1 MAVMTSQQSDGVAFD
16 QKITP
21 VPSSDKM
28 ALDLEIN
35 GNSNRNETTLDSTP
49 PDLTF
54 DQTVEISPP
63 ANYEVNGA
71 SQNVL
76 AFESNHAVT
85 NSVDAA
91 MDSQATAISPASA
104 QNSSQLPDTNT
115 TASEAPFSTSPD
127 AQQPD
132 TSSLLISAESAIDS
146 AIDDVAATSTVPPF
160 VEAQESDLRDTASS
174 LALAQPA
181 GQQPAEQLEERL
193 PDFGLEIQT
202 DGHFASAVEPEIGA
216 GTGVNELGSEPSGAE
231 LSLDEPAFP
240 QSDTTPIRNPSMPS
254 ESATEPQ
261 VEQEQVMAPELK
273 IEQTDMEM
281 ADAPGVSAP
290 PKVTHEREDDDEI
303 ERSAK
308 RTKTEDEEMPD
319 LPQPTQNGDASG
331 AKPLTPFESKEI
343 IKILKNGARTQS
355 GKNFRAPVAT
365 LWPGFAETYD
375 AKIPNQI
382 DLASME
388 KKLKDG
394 LYLTLQD
401 VRDDVQLLYENAL
414 AFNGHG
420 HSIEIAAAEVR
431 SALLSKL
438 NNLPEEPVAL
448 PKREKKSKRSTPV
461 PEASPSASVGAG
473 PRVAPAR
480 RQSRGAHTAPAPA
493 VAPAA
498 PTFALDPTTST
509 PLIRRDS
516 TKVEGGRPKR
526 EIHPP
531 KNKDLPYTVRPKSKK
546 HATELRF
553 CKEVLVEIQKPKHYS
568 ITNPFMIPVDPVALN
583 IPNYFTVIKRPM
595 DISTVAKKL
604 DEGNYSTAPEFEKD
618 FRLIVSNCLRF
629 NPPGNPVHLMGK
641 QLEELFESQWVKK
654 DEWIAEHSPALAS
667 PERTPESEDE
677 ESEEEVAEGLSTAAS
692 AARVRLI
699 EEQGK
704 LITLMGAKNKEP
716 LLIEMQQKMVEVVQK
731 LVNDEEAALKTKKVK
746 KPKAAPK
753 AVKKAP
759 PPKKAAAPKKGG
771 SQKQRYMGTL
781 EKETISNGLMSLPD
795 DVSGTVLDMIKA
807 DQPDVDVGEDGTLE
821 LDIDLISTPTLWKIH
836 GLIMQYA
843 PEVEATIKKQMR
855 ERESPR
861 AVAKPAPK
869 KKNKPMS
876 KSEQESKIQQLQKT
890 ALEFERQSS
899 GSQEPVIPTVED
911 SSGDESDSEE
921 E

>member
-1 MAVMTSQQSDGVAFD
+1 M
-16 QKITP
+16 
-21 VPSSDKM
+21 
-28 ALDLEIN
+28 
-35 GNSNRNETTLDSTP
+35 
-49 PDLTF
+49 
-54 DQTVEISPP
+54 
-63 ANYEVNGA
+63 NGA

-160 VEAQESDLRDTASS
+160 VEAQESDLRDTTSS
-174 LALAQPA
+174 LALTQPA
-181 GQQPAEQLEERL
+181 QQHPAEQLEEERL

-202 DGHFASAVEPEIGA
+202 GEHSTSAVEPEIGA
-216 GTGVNELGSEPSGAE
+216 ATGVNELASEPSGAE
-231 LSLDEPAFP
+231 PSLDEPACP
-240 QSDTTPIRNPSMPS
+240 QSETVPIQNPSIPP
-254 ESATEPQ
+254 EPATEPQ
-261 VEQEQVMAPELK
+261 VEQEQVMAPEPK

-281 ADAPGVSAP
+281 ADAPSLSAP

-319 LPQPTQNGDASG
+319 LPRPTQNGDASG
-331 AKPLTPFESKEI
+331 AKAEGSQITPFESKEI
-343 IKILKNGARTQS
+343 MKILKNGARTQS
-355 GKNFRAPVAT
+355 GKNFRAPVAI
-365 LWPGFAETYD
+365 LWPGFAESYD

-394 LYLTLQD
+394 LYLTVQAIK
-401 VRDDVQLLYENAL
+401 DDVQLLYDNAL
-414 AFNGHG
+414 AFNGQG
-420 HSIEIAAAEVR
+420 HSIEVAAAEVR

-438 NNLPEEPVAL
+438 DNLPSEPVAL

-493 VAPAA
+493 AAPVA

-553 CKEVLVEIQKPKHYS
+553 CKELLVEVQKPKHYS

-604 DEGNYSTAPEFEKD
+604 DEGNYTTALEFEKD
-618 FRLIVSNCLRF
+618 FRLIVWNCLRF

-677 ESEEEVAEGLSTAAS
+677 ESEEEVPEGLSTAAS

-753 AVKKAP
+753 VVKKAP

-807 DQPDVDVGEDGTLE
+807 DQPDVDVSSPFGAVCPN
-821 LDIDLISTPTLWKIH
+821 LI
-836 GLIMQYA
+836 
-843 PEVEATIKKQMR
+843 
-855 ERESPR
+855 
-861 AVAKPAPK
+861 
-869 KKNKPMS
+869 
-876 KSEQESKIQQLQKT
+876 
-890 ALEFERQSS
+890 
-899 GSQEPVIPTVED
+899 
-911 SSGDESDSEE
+911 
-921 E
+921 

>member
-1 MAVMTSQQSDGVAFD
+1 MSRALFVDGRHDVSTIRRCRIRSEDHARSIIRQDGFGFRN
-16 QKITP
+16 QR
-21 VPSSDKM
+21 VSLSRLFLLLLSLSPSLHNLYTYYESK
-28 ALDLEIN
+28 LCR
-35 GNSNRNETTLDSTP
+35 NSNRNETTLDSTP

-202 DGHFASAVEPEIGA
+202 DEHFASAVEPEIGA

-240 QSDTTPIRNPSMPS
+240 QSDTAPIRNPSMPS

-394 LYLTLQD
+394 LYFTLQD

-414 AFNGHG
+414 AFNGQG

-431 SALLSKL
+431 STLLSKL

-448 PKREKKSKRSTPV
+448 PKREKKSKRSTPA

-629 NPPGNPVHLMGK
+629 NPLGNPVHLMGK

-807 DQPDVDVGEDGTLE
+807 DQPDVDVSSPFGA
-821 LDIDLISTPTLWKIH
+821 ICPILI
-836 GLIMQYA
+836 
-843 PEVEATIKKQMR
+843 
-855 ERESPR
+855 
-861 AVAKPAPK
+861 
-869 KKNKPMS
+869 
-876 KSEQESKIQQLQKT
+876 
-890 ALEFERQSS
+890 
-899 GSQEPVIPTVED
+899 
-911 SSGDESDSEE
+911 
-921 E
+921 

>member
-1 MAVMTSQQSDGVAFD
+1 
-16 QKITP
+16 
-21 VPSSDKM
+21 
-28 ALDLEIN
+28 
-35 GNSNRNETTLDSTP
+35 
-49 PDLTF
+49 
-54 DQTVEISPP
+54 
-63 ANYEVNGA
+63 VNGA

-160 VEAQESDLRDTASS
+160 VEAQESDLRDTTSS

-181 GQQPAEQLEERL
+181 QQHPAEQLEEERL

-202 DGHFASAVEPEIGA
+202 GEHSTSAVEPEIGA
-216 GTGVNELGSEPSGAE
+216 ATGVNELASEASGAE
-231 LSLDEPAFP
+231 PSLDEPACP
-240 QSDTTPIRNPSMPS
+240 QSETVPIQNPSIPP
-254 ESATEPQ
+254 EPATEPQ
-261 VEQEQVMAPELK
+261 VEQEQVMAPEPK

-281 ADAPGVSAP
+281 ADAPSLSAP

-319 LPQPTQNGDASG
+319 LPRPTQNGDASG
-331 AKPLTPFESKEI
+331 AKAEGSQITPFESKEI
-343 IKILKNGARTQS
+343 MKILKNGARTQS
-355 GKNFRAPVAT
+355 GKNFRAPVAI
-365 LWPGFAETYD
+365 LWPGFAESYD

-394 LYLTLQD
+394 LYLTVQAIK
-401 VRDDVQLLYENAL
+401 DDVQLLYDNAL
-414 AFNGHG
+414 AFNGQG
-420 HSIEIAAAEVR
+420 HSIEVAAAEVR

-438 NNLPEEPVAL
+438 NNLPSEPVAL

-480 RQSRGAHTAPAPA
+480 RQSRGAHTAPAP
-493 VAPAA
+493 VAAPVA

-553 CKEVLVEIQKPKHYS
+553 CKELLVEVQKPKHYS

-604 DEGNYSTAPEFEKD
+604 DEGNYTTALEFEKD
-618 FRLIVSNCLRF
+618 FRLIVWNCLRF

-677 ESEEEVAEGLSTAAS
+677 ESEEEVPEGLSTAAS

-807 DQPDVDVGEDGTLE
+807 DQPDVDVSSPFGAVYP
-821 LDIDLISTPTLWKIH
+821 ILI
-836 GLIMQYA
+836 
-843 PEVEATIKKQMR
+843 
-855 ERESPR
+855 
-861 AVAKPAPK
+861 
-869 KKNKPMS
+869 
-876 KSEQESKIQQLQKT
+876 
-890 ALEFERQSS
+890 
-899 GSQEPVIPTVED
+899 
-911 SSGDESDSEE
+911 
-921 E
+921 